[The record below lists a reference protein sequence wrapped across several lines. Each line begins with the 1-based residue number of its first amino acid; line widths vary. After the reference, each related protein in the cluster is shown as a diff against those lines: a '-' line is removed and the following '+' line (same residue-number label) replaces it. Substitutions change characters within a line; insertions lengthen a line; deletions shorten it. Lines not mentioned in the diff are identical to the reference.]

1 MIRDHYSPLAQSRLD
16 AGVGHYLP
24 DTQSLAPVG
33 GDSPAIEVMTDLRR
47 IPSAL
52 ISPGD
57 TLEAAN
63 QLMILRGVRMLLVSD
78 PQRRMIGLLT
88 ATDLL
93 GEKPIQIVQ
102 GRGIR
107 YSDVAVGDVMVPLDR
122 IDAMDIGDVHGAAV
136 GHVVA
141 TLKQCGRQHAV
152 VVETDAAG
160 HRWIRGV
167 FSASQI
173 ARQLGIPIQIIEIA
187 RTFHEIEAAL
197 AR

>member
-1 MIRDHYSPLAQSRLD
+1 MTRDHYSPLAQTRLD

-24 DTQSLAPVG
+24 DTQSLAAVG

-47 IPSAL
+47 VPAAL

-57 TLEAAN
+57 TLDAAN
-63 QLMILRGVRMLLVSD
+63 QSMILRGVRMLLVSD

-107 YSDVAVGDVMVPLDR
+107 YSDLAVGDVMVPLDR

-141 TLKQCGRQHAV
+141 TLKQFGRQHAL
-152 VVETDAAG
+152 VVETDAAA

-187 RTFHEIEAAL
+187 RTFHEIEAVL